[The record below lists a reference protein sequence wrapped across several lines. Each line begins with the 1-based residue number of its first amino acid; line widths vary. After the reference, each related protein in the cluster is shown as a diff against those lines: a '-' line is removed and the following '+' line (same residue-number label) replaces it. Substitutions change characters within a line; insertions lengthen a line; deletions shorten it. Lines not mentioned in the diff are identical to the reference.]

1 MVSIDDFVFNHY
13 PDTKI
18 DFFMDPPGESAI
30 GKEND
35 KESILIWGSKGDGSG
50 GLYGTINQWY
60 SVFRMLAIIVY
71 MIMIIYMGIRV
82 MLSSTGD
89 NLAQYK
95 TLFMYWVTGVVIL
108 FFYPFVM
115 KYAIKMNSAFV
126 KTVEESKNSILV
138 GIDTGK
144 PANIKNEN
152 VDSMETLDFTE
163 SPFEGGTDY
172 MSQIAK
178 DAVETKRFALALTY
192 IILTWQLLTLALHY
206 YKRIMMVGFLICIFP
221 IVMTFYVL
229 DKIGDGKSQS
239 FNKWNKEFIVNVFI
253 QSFHAIIYVFVVG
266 TVYAAKDSSGSYD
279 YVLLITGATFLFT
292 GEDIIKKIFSQESQ
306 AGTMSSLTQTAAA
319 TMATVGAVK
328 AAGKLVTAPVTN
340 GIKGIQNISR
350 TNAEAKNA
358 DAKLNVA
365 DKLGLFTATSA
376 PNSGLRLDSAQAEMA
391 RIDADTSLTDAQKT
405 AQKAEVTRV
414 ANAVATVNNPNSR
427 SAEEMADA
435 LNTLRNAKGTQ
446 IGDAIMG
453 SSGSKLTT
461 DQIDD
466 LTAIQN
472 EVAGMVA
479 NGVTNTVDIDR
490 HLKMRLEFTLAG
502 LPGEEQEKYRRMIL
516 ADMMVRGAARYANPA
531 TSAHDEVQETLRELS
546 NVTGSFNLAAT
557 SADMTQLERDADSFA
572 RSLLQDGEDLTDED
586 KALAVSIL
594 AVNKRGAGVLSA
606 EQCMEYLDNI
616 IENDSDSEVAKKL
629 RDTMAVDPSILR
641 HSLASKIAGD
651 SSIAE
656 DDPLKVKSKE
666 LMARM
671 AGGESREGYFD
682 DEVSAH
688 ELIDAMSIEDE
699 NARND
704 KIRELEE
711 AIARARVES
720 NAAEREATQA
730 IAADLL
736 AQESARA
743 GHDVLTEGSLDTTTE
758 YFEGKTRE
766 EMLKERRNARRNAVL
781 SYIGEDR
788 DINKGYSEEYIRNQQ
803 ARTKHFYGDH
813 PTE

>member
-18 DFFMDPPGESAI
+18 DFFMDPPGASAI
-30 GKEND
+30 GKED
-35 KESILIWGSKGDGSG
+35 GKESILIWGSKGDGSG

-60 SVFRMLAIIVY
+60 SVFRMLAIMVY
-71 MIMIIYMGIRV
+71 MIMIIYMGIRI

-95 TLFMYWVTGVVIL
+95 TLFMYWVTGVIIL
-108 FFYPFVM
+108 FFYPYVM
-115 KYAIKMNSAFV
+115 KYAIKMNTAFV
-126 KTVEESKNSILV
+126 LTVEQSKDSILE
-138 GIDTGK
+138 GIDTGT
-144 PANIKNEN
+144 PAVIKNED

-192 IILTWQLLTLALHY
+192 VVLSWQLLTLALHY

-239 FNKWNKEFIVNVFI
+239 FSKWNKEFIVNVFI
-253 QSFHAIIYVFVVG
+253 QSFHAIIYMFVVG
-266 TVYAAKDSSGSYD
+266 TVYAAKDASGAYD

-328 AAGKLVTAPVTN
+328 AAGKLVTSPVTN

-358 DAKLNVA
+358 QSKLDVA
-365 DKLGLFTATSA
+365 DKLGLFSATAA
-376 PNSGLRLDSAQAEMA
+376 PNAGLRLDSAQAEMN
-391 RIDADTSLTDAQKT
+391 RIDSDTSLTDAQKA

-427 SAEEMADA
+427 SAQEMADA
-435 LNTLRNAKGTQ
+435 FNTLKAAQGTP

-453 SSGSKLTT
+453 SAGSKLTT
-461 DQIDD
+461 DQLNDMA
-466 LTAIQN
+466 AIEAEIAN
-472 EVAGMVA
+472 SVA
-479 NGVTNTVDIDR
+479 NGVTDTVEIDR
-490 HLKMRLEFTLAG
+490 QLKMRLEFTLAG
-502 LPGEEQEKYRRMIL
+502 LPEKEQEKYKHMIL
-516 ADMMVRGAARYANPA
+516 ADMALRGAARYANPV
-531 TSAHDEVQETLRELS
+531 TSAHEEIEETLRELS
-546 NVTGSFNLAAT
+546 NVTGSLNFA
-557 SADMTQLERDADSFA
+557 SANADTAELEREADSFA
-572 RSLLQDGEDLTDED
+572 RSLLADGEDLTDED

-594 AVNKRGAGVLSA
+594 AVNRRSAGVYSA
-606 EQCMEYLDNI
+606 EQYMEYLDNI
-616 IENDSDSEVAKKL
+616 VDNDSDSEVARRLKE
-629 RDTMAVDPSILR
+629 TMNVDPEVLR
-641 HSLASKIAGD
+641 HALASKIAGD
-651 SSIAE
+651 SSIAD
-656 DDPLKVKSKE
+656 DDPLKEKSRE

-671 AGGESREGYFD
+671 AGGESREGFYD

-688 ELIDAMSIEDE
+688 ELIDIMSIEDE
-699 NARND
+699 TEKAD

-711 AIARARVES
+711 RIAQARVES
-720 NAAEREATQA
+720 NAAEREITQD

-736 AQESARA
+736 AQESARLK
-743 GHDVLTEGSLDTTTE
+743 HNVMTEGELDTTTE
-758 YFEGKTRE
+758 YFEGMTRE

-788 DINKGYSEEYIRNQQ
+788 EVNTGYSEAYVKNQQ